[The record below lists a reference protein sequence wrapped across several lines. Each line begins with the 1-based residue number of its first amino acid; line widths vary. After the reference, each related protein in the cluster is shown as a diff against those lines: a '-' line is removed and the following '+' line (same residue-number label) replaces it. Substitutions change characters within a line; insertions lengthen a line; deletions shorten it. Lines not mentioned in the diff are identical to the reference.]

1 MMAPSPSPVV
11 PMQVEVQPVP
21 SVIACKR
28 HASGYPECE
37 LEEPS
42 LQICYTD
49 TMGTTTDFDSDAA
62 SVSSSLEPVPRPPQ
76 PQQSTPSS
84 SHRHTQTVRV
94 NVGGEAFSFP
104 LSAFQRFLGLP
115 WKRDSAGVYCLNQCS
130 AAVFEVLLDYTLF
143 GTMPAYD
150 TMSKAEWQEF
160 ETMALAMGGLTALIE
175 HFDRK
180 DSYLAKEL
188 RRGRKSRRS
197 SAAGGNRHFLIN
209 PEDSHSASPNS
220 VSATRVARFLSV
232 LCGVAESIHI
242 TRRRSSCGSSS
253 TSKADHK
260 DPAQKGSC

>member
-21 SVIACKR
+21 SVIACQR
-28 HASGYPECE
+28 YTECGLE
-37 LEEPS
+37 EEPS

-49 TMGTTTDFDSDAA
+49 TMGMTTDFDSDAA
-62 SVSSSLEPVPRPPQ
+62 SASSSLGPAPQPPQ
-76 PQQSTPSS
+76 PQSTPSS
-84 SHRHTQTVRV
+84 PHRHTQTVRV
-94 NVGGEAFSFP
+94 SVGGEAFSFP
-104 LSAFQRFLGLP
+104 VSAFQRFLGLP

-188 RRGRKSRRS
+188 RRGRKSKRRS
-197 SAAGGNRHFLIN
+197 SASSASRHFLIN

-220 VSATRVARFLSV
+220 VSATRVARFLGV

-242 TRRRSSCGSSS
+242 TRRRSSCGSSA
-253 TSKADHK
+253 SKADHQ
-260 DPAQKGSC
+260 DPPSSAQR